1 MSPAEGREPAGEV
14 AALGLLDG
22 TGLRV
27 AVACG
32 RFNRE
37 ITDRLLEGAL
47 SRLSWTGV
55 AEGDVETV
63 WVPGA
68 FELPAVADACARSG
82 AVDAVICLGAV
93 IRGET
98 GHYDLIAGECAAGL
112 QRVQL
117 DTGVPVVFGVLTT
130 EDHQQALERSG
141 GRHGHKGEEA
151 AETAVEMVNTLRRLR
166 QRLGGVAGSAAG
178 AAGAGSARVAGTG
191 GGAGGRE

>member
-1 MSPAEGREPAGEV
+1 MSPAEGRVPAGE
-14 AALGLLDG
+14 AAGLGSLDG
-22 TGLRV
+22 RGLRI

-32 RFNRE
+32 RFNRD
-37 ITDRLLEGAL
+37 ITDRLLEGTL
-47 SRLSWTGV
+47 SRLSSMGV
-55 AEGDVETV
+55 SDRDVETV

-68 FELPAVADACARSG
+68 FELPPVADACARSG

-117 DTGVPVVFGVLTT
+117 DTGLPVVFGVLTT
-130 EDHQQALERSG
+130 EDHEQALERSG

-151 AETAVEMVNTLRRLR
+151 AETAVEMANTLRVLR
-166 QRLGGVAGSAAG
+166 DRLGRGSGPTGADAG
-178 AAGAGSARVAGTG
+178 AASG
-191 GGAGGRE
+191 GGE